1 MLKFINQF
9 WRFDTQAQL
18 DEFLDGA
25 AASKDEYQLERAG
38 RAKNGSFYA
47 FGTVIPCREPQEPKT
62 ETAQKVPEAAV
73 PEIA

>member
-9 WRFDTQAQL
+9 WRFNSQAEL
-18 DEFLDGA
+18 DQFLNDA

-38 RAKNGSFYA
+38 KAKNGTFYA
-47 FGTVIPCREPQEPKT
+47 FGTVIPNREPQEPKAD
-62 ETAQKVPEAAV
+62 ETTQNVQV